1 MADLRY
7 FLESL
12 CFFANFNAGYING
25 CDEGVKILIDYTFNR
40 DYFMQREDFIVGFGS
55 DVKQKYEML
64 KKECEAFKQLG
75 SKENLKSLKAKN
87 LELKIKKKQIVL
99 KEFMRPKF
107 ILAQNESACFAIKQ
121 HLSYKLGQAMI
132 ECSKSLF
139 GYVCLPYVLYYIK
152 STHKK
157 ENLETT
163 QQFLDYEEAQNIK
176 NHLSYKLDQ
185 GLLQRTRRG
194 DYAKLYSAA

>member
-1 MADLRY
+1 
-7 FLESL
+7 
-12 CFFANFNAGYING
+12 
-25 CDEGVKILIDYTFNR
+25 
-40 DYFMQREDFIVGFGS
+40 
-55 DVKQKYEML
+55 
-64 KKECEAFKQLG
+64 
-75 SKENLKSLKAKN
+75 
-87 LELKIKKKQIVL
+87 
-99 KEFMRPKF
+99 MRPKF
-107 ILAQNESACFAIKQ
+107 ILTQNESACFAVKQ

-176 NHLSYKLDQ
+176 NHLSYKLGQ
-185 GLLQRTRRG
+185 GLLQRTRGGGG